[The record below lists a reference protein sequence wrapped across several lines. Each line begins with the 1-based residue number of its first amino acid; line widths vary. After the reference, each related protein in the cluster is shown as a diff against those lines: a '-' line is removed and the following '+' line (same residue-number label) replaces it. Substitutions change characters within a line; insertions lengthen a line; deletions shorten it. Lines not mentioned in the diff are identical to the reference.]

1 MIRKNERKFKMSV
14 YKTDEHGFMKKQDE
28 KPREKYGYHLE
39 EGEGLGFPPQVWV
52 FHKKIALEEALAD
65 ILQLRAEIRD
75 EVLKVE
81 TDIKNG
87 GSKDFLT
94 AVHKKK
100 TYQSMGLTFAAE
112 IIQKRIDA
120 L

>member
-1 MIRKNERKFKMSV
+1 MSEIPNMLRIET
-14 YKTDEHGFMKKQDE
+14 YRSICKKQSLQEVLD
-28 KPREKYGYHLE
+28 
-39 EGEGLGFPPQVWV
+39 
-52 FHKKIALEEALAD
+52 D
-65 ILQLRAEIRD
+65 IMQLRAEIRD